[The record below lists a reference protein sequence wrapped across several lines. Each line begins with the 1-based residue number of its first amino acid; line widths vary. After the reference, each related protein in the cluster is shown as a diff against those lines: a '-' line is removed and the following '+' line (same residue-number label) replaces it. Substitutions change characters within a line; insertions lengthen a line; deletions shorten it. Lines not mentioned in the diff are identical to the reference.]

1 MDQDKFINYVA
12 SYFYNRGY
20 WKDRYGSDKLNEN
33 EYKQFLED
41 CLECYKKSLADERK
55 ESPHHHTN
63 RLD

>member
-1 MDQDKFINYVA
+1 MDQDKFTNYVA
-12 SYFYNRGY
+12 SYFYSKGFC
-20 WKDRYGSDKLNEN
+20 KDRSTKFTES

-41 CLECYKKSLADERK
+41 CFESYKKVLEDERK